1 MARKNCG
8 VLICETMIGNCYNP
22 RIPIRGRRLLHHHR
36 TVQTLAPNSMPTSGI
51 PSSNASAISLASLL
65 ARVSASGALGL
76 RPRLKT
82 SVSESP
88 RHDHVDPK
96 RRNIREQ
103 LKKLKLELGYSSLAG
118 WLSKR
123 TVQLLIYFVGGRLQ
137 AVFYFTTA
145 ACPNTVTYSISI
157 IRKIMEH
164 FPHVKLYKVLLTVE
178 VWRPNH
184 VFC

>member
-103 LKKLKLELGYSSLAG
+103 LKKLKVDVCKQFSTLLQQLAQIP
-118 WLSKR
+118 SR
-123 TVQLLIYFVGGRLQ
+123 TQFQSFERSW
-137 AVFYFTTA
+137 
-145 ACPNTVTYSISI
+145 SISH
-157 IRKIMEH
+157 M
-164 FPHVKLYKVLLTVE
+164 
-178 VWRPNH
+178 
-184 VFC
+184 